1 MNTANN
7 KDTGSSTGND
17 NNLDRGPIGDSLNSD
32 NAFSE
37 NGLENIRLQNDALK
51 KQKEE

>member
-1 MNTANN
+1 MNTPNN
-7 KDTGSSTGND
+7 KHTGSSTGKD

-37 NGLENIRLQNDALK
+37 NGLENIRLQNDAVKTK
-51 KQKEE
+51 KE